1 VNLPA
6 GTHLNVLVDGSRVG
20 EIVLTS
26 LLAGEFERDTRDGQ
40 SLPAIASGTTIA
52 VTDQSG
58 MTIVAGSFNV
68 TLPPPTPTPTPGAT
82 PTPSPSPTPTP
93 QPGAEVRLRI
103 PLAGAILNGVIP
115 KGHAEFRQRAD
126 GRRKLEVEIEDLNL
140 PAGTTFTVFVDGV
153 NIGQI
158 AINQFFEGQLELES
172 ENGQTVPN
180 VVDGTTVTVVNAAG
194 QTVLVG
200 RFGADAAAAMQR
212 NPLEDHGFFVRQQYI
227 DFLNR
232 APDDAGFN
240 AWVGVLDRCPEDGY
254 GTTHTD
260 CDRVQISSGFY
271 RSQEF
276 LGRGYFLYRAY
287 DAALGRLPHYN
298 EFLPELGRIGQAQT
312 EAELEANKNA
322 FVEDVMHRAEFIE
335 RYRGLDDAA
344 HAEDFVSRLEQ
355 TAGVRLASHAQLVD
369 DMRRGARNAAQ
380 TLRSFLE
387 SPEVNEHFIYRGFVT
402 MQYFGYLR
410 RDPDAAGWNA
420 WVNILTNGRDD
431 IQPGDYRTLIFGF
444 LHSNEYRDRFGQP

>member
-1 VNLPA
+1 VNLAA
-6 GTHLNVLVDGSRVG
+6 GTHLNVLVDGGKVG

-40 SLPAIASGTTIA
+40 SLPAIASGTNVA
-52 VTDQSG
+52 VTDQTG
-58 MTIVAGSFNV
+58 TIIVAGTFNV
-68 TLPPPTPTPTPGAT
+68 TLPPPGPTPTPSA
-82 PTPSPSPTPTP
+82 TPTP

-103 PLAGAILNGVIP
+103 LLAGATLNNVIP

-140 PAGTTFTVFVDGV
+140 PAGTTFTVLVNGV
-153 NIGQI
+153 SVGQI
-158 AINQFFEGQLELES
+158 ALSSVFEGVLELET
-172 ENGQTVPN
+172 ENGQSVPN
-180 VVDGTTVTVVNAAG
+180 VVDGTTVTVVDGAG
-194 QTVLVG
+194 VTVLAG
-200 RFGADAAAAMQR
+200 RFGADAATAMQR

-232 APDDAGFN
+232 PPDDAGFN
-240 AWVGVLDRCPEDGY
+240 AWVAVLDRCADDGY
-254 GTTHTD
+254 GTAHPD
-260 CDRVQISSGFY
+260 CDRVEISSGFY

-287 DAALGRLPHYN
+287 EAALGRLPHYN

-312 EAELEANKNA
+312 VAELEVNKNA
-322 FVEDVMHRAEFIE
+322 FVEDVMHRAEFTE

-344 HAEDFVSRLEQ
+344 HAEDFVTHLEQ
-355 TAGVRLASHAQLVD
+355 TAGVHLANHGQLVD
-369 DMRRGARNAAQ
+369 DMRRGARTAAQ
-380 TLRSFLE
+380 TLRAFLE
-387 SPEVNEHFIYRGFVT
+387 SPEVNGRFFNRGFVI

-410 RDPDAAGWNA
+410 RDPDTTGWNA
-420 WVNILTNGRDD
+420 WVDILEHGRGK

-444 LHSNEYRDRFGQP
+444 LHSNEYRNRFGRP